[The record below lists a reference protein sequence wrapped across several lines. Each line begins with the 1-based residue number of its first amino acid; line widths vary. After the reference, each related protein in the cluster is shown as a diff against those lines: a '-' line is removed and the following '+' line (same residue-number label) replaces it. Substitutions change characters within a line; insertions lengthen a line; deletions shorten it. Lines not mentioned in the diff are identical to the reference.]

1 MGRRGRWAAAAVAA
15 GAGLACGAALGAWW
29 AARRARRAP
38 GPRRRPRAPRE
49 SEGGAGGG
57 DSEAARKAALLEH
70 LRGGTWVRLGAS
82 AVEGVGVIA
91 ARDIPAGTDPFRAC
105 NAHLA
110 RPEEMVE
117 LTQAE
122 VESLPPEVQAL
133 VRAFFAPLTDDNDVE
148 WRGPDGGLLFG
159 VNATGVSTL
168 DASWYLNHS
177 AAPNVAFRA
186 ADLEGGESFNTY
198 VTLRPVKEGEE
209 LCVDYGDIGQVYLA
223 ETLRGRGGRGR
234 REVGG
239 PGGDSA
245 GGAGRAGSGGPTLT
259 ASAPLASP
267 LRPVAGRRYLKPA
280 RPRRE

>member
-223 ETLRGRGGRGR
+223 ETLRGGRGGGGGR
-234 REVGG
+234 SGG
-239 PGGDSA
+239 PGETLP
-245 GGAGRAGSGGPTLT
+245 GGRAGRAAEALPSRPALPWHPPCGPWPGA
-259 ASAPLASP
+259 AS
-267 LRPVAGRRYLKPA
+267 
-280 RPRRE
+280 